1 VDDILVSII
10 VVIVTG
16 LVIIGIFVITGRKK
30 QQREAAI
37 KQIALNSGWNYEP
50 INQTQRK
57 GFILRGEGWKLESFI
72 EGTDRPSEAGS
83 SDWSFTN
90 KWSTDRITLPGELV
104 MIGPKTPNVQ
114 LGQLSG
120 LGSLVLQK
128 ALKHM
133 LGADAE
139 KATDLVEVFVGRI
152 SFRDRYSVWATSQA
166 AAEKVLTYEL
176 ENELLNWQLK
186 ESPVLKFSDRGV
198 EITTRQAKL
207 ETPEE
212 VRAMVGLGN
221 AVLGT

>member
-1 VDDILVSII
+1 
-10 VVIVTG
+10 
-16 LVIIGIFVITGRKK
+16 
-30 QQREAAI
+30 
-37 KQIALNSGWNYEP
+37 
-50 INQTQRK
+50 
-57 GFILRGEGWKLESFI
+57 
-72 EGTDRPSEAGS
+72 
-83 SDWSFTN
+83 
-90 KWSTDRITLPGELV
+90 
-104 MIGPKTPNVQ
+104 
-114 LGQLSG
+114 
-120 LGSLVLQK
+120 
-128 ALKHM
+128 M

-221 AVLGT
+221 AVLGTYAIKYSQAMSIARVMRVITKPGLVYFQKLRSTR